1 MKRNVFLEIE
11 YIGTNYFGFQ
21 IQRKKT
27 QKEIT
32 IQSILEEQLS
42 SFFKQPIKITAS
54 SRTDRGVHAKA
65 HPLNFKID
73 TQIPLKNIKKP
84 LNRRLPDDIKIKR
97 VKEVPLDFHSR
108 FMAKSKIY
116 SYIIYNHHEPSV
128 FWHNFSWFLPDQ
140 LDLGLMR
147 AAAKKI
153 TGRRSFYCFAK
164 DAKKYKSCIRD
175 LKSLTIIKKKGFIYI
190 NLKADG
196 FLRQMARNIV
206 SFLVEAGSGGI
217 EVGRIGKILS
227 KESIFVKKP
236 APARGLYLKKVNY
249 K

>member
-21 IQRKKT
+21 VQRKEN

-32 IQSILEEQLS
+32 IQSVLENLLS
-42 SFFKQPIKITAS
+42 SFFQQPIKITAS
-54 SRTDRGVHAKA
+54 GRTDRGVHAKA

-73 TQIPLKNIKKP
+73 TKIPLENIKKP
-84 LNRRLPDDIKIKR
+84 LNKRLPDDIRIKR
-97 VKEVPLDFHSR
+97 VKEVPWDFHSR

-116 SYIIYNHHEPSV
+116 SYMIYNHKEPSL

-140 LDLGLMR
+140 LDLVLMR
-147 AAAKKI
+147 EAAKKI
-153 TGRRSFYCFAK
+153 TGKRSFYCFAK

-175 LKSLTIIKKKGFIYI
+175 LKNLTIIKKRGFIYI

-206 SFLVEAGSGGI
+206 SFLVEAGGGKI
-217 EVGRIGKILS
+217 ETGQIDKILS
-227 KESIFVKKP
+227 QEKRFMKKP